1 MLVVYSQT
9 TSLNLTI
16 CWIHLALE
24 TFYFSCCCCTAM
36 LWESLN
42 LILCYGAA
50 ENCRCIHQASYRVA
64 CSENITTWSYKVSL
78 LLLFVCTLFLGG
90 PQICALPPCFHI
102 LKCQFLLQ
110 FKNICL
116 TFCQPA
122 EEEKQTPVNIVW
134 QNKKCNVGMWSEWL
148 LCLGAGGRLEHTQ
161 QEAGAWFAAL
171 NSFSFSKSLYRH

>member
-1 MLVVYSQT
+1 
-9 TSLNLTI
+9 
-16 CWIHLALE
+16 
-24 TFYFSCCCCTAM
+24 M

-42 LILCYGAA
+42 LILCYGTA

-171 NSFSFSKSLYRH
+171 NSFSFSKSLCRH